1 MAGPLREED
10 GQLVGPASVKALRMR
25 GYDVDAASGSVE
37 VEPSSEYATSSAFD
51 NSAENLS
58 YPAGS
63 WSQEVA
69 KPGIEALAD
78 QYNFKPTIKQMAS
91 TIASE
96 AEWGKVLANQ
106 PKMIGEFFAETIPI
120 ARRAILP
127 VDPFTDP
134 DQNLSMGDRLKGM
147 LYQNPIGYFG
157 NLFTTDVKGKNFR
170 KIARNQENENML
182 VPYIEKYIQDYGLT
196 EDKFIDAAN
205 RFLGLDVV
213 SMADVQRKYKGNVE
227 VKDALHALKAE
238 MGKHFLD
245 ENDWYS
251 DDDNYYIKNFQE
263 IPMGVNAAWTW
274 AGDMQLP
281 HLGIIKLDD
290 EGQGSLI
297 SKSATSYED
306 IPILG
311 EMQNKGYI
319 GAAEDPHGMYQGMF
333 GGDNPA
339 TQVASM
345 FTALPAALA
354 TGNIRGIA
362 AAPTIGGKVHAATRP
377 FSTGISKIKG
387 QFTGNKMNQGIKSLD
402 FKDWT
407 AGFQ

>member
-1 MAGPLREED
+1 MPDIYGKYGAGKEEIT
-10 GQLVGPASVKALRMR
+10 QP
-25 GYDVDAASGSVE
+25 E
-37 VEPSSEYATSSAFD
+37 EYSTASAFD

-58 YPAGS
+58 KPSGEWYA
-63 WSQEVA
+63 
-69 KPGIEALAD
+69 PGIEALAED
-78 QYNFKPTIKQMAS
+78 LSFSPTIKETAK
-91 TIASE
+91 TVASE

-106 PKMIGEFFAETIPI
+106 PKLIGEFFSELIPL

-127 VDPFTDP
+127 VDPFVDP
-134 DQNLSMGDRLKGM
+134 DQNLSMGDRLKGL
-147 LYQNPIGYFG
+147 LYQNPIGYTH
-157 NLFTTDVKGKNFR
+157 NLFTTDIKGKNFR
-170 KIARNQENENML
+170 KIARNQESENG
-182 VPYIEKYIQDYGLT
+182 VIPYIEKYIQEYGLT
-196 EDKFIDAAN
+196 EDKFIEKAN
-205 RFLGLDVV
+205 QYLGLDVV
-213 SMADVQRKYKGNVE
+213 SMDDIAKKYKGNVE

-238 MGKHFLD
+238 MSKHYMD

-251 DDDNYYIKNFQE
+251 DDDYYYIKNFKE

-290 EGQGSLI
+290 EGQGSWI

-306 IPILG
+306 MPILG